1 LKEVIEILRGDRVV
15 TRERL
20 KSDYKGV
27 KVWLDLVEMEGKM
40 I

>member
-1 LKEVIEILRGDRVV
+1 LKEVIEILSGDIV
-15 TRERL
+15 TREWL